1 MSKSNYKVTLES
13 FKKDWTSQEAT
24 SKTAQSITGGMMNP
38 DTVEVHIHHDGG
50 YLEKLKD
57 GRYYCQLER
66 DDCISEKL
74 EAVQAYLWEWVKD
87 QYDYEEKS

>member
-13 FKKDWTSQEAT
+13 FKKDWTSYEAT

-50 YLEKLKD
+50 
-57 GRYYCQLER
+57 
-66 DDCISEKL
+66 
-74 EAVQAYLWEWVKD
+74 
-87 QYDYEEKS
+87 